1 MNLALEKV
9 TYLKGV
15 IARSCR
21 IPCEKQVLLISGGES
36 LDPEERVCKY
46 SAGTDTNPIFLFSML
61 NIENS
66 TPPEVQTEIASEF
79 VESELNEKVNA
90 SLKLDDAQ
98 STVAIRATLAQEYVK
113 ASSEQTRVC
122 ELLIHDQHLQH
133 QGWSAV
139 VANLEDLATDLRKHS
154 ERLST
159 EFSEYLEKRDEHME
173 VIDNFDEDIA
183 VLHRIP
189 VFPALLNPK
198 INPEMS
204 MVSSTSFSSDSVSLL
219 EWINTKGSP
228 QSLQQVAEGCYRS
241 LQKLDQ
247 DLLEELKG
255 KVNTASDGAQNQ
267 QMKEIRGL
275 GDRLAGLEQLLIEA
289 QKLVKEQQE
298 LAAAFLQNQQR
309 ASGLRDV
316 SILPDLCA
324 SHRQQLLVMRKNHS
338 QIISI
343 CNRTAKAKNELSANL
358 HCRMKWVVF
367 IQNQISEVGQL
378 LVMHVEE
385 LKRLRRKLDVIE
397 QIHMAPSIYL
407 ATAVEVVRRR
417 SFSDHYLNKAV
428 RIADTFSGLHDEE
441 LQLRKNYQAKLKRHF
456 LSKMFPGMEDSVPT
470 FATERPE
477 DFDQYLPEITLEDV
491 ESLRKQFPDLAKSLS
506 LPEENALSH
515 LLQKSFNQKLTEEDG
530 ETLFSLQNI
539 PRKINLNTNI
549 GSMSVMHQ
557 LMSGA
562 VRKPTAR
569 KSAPVSDTD
578 ESDEDDN
585 NHKVRSRR
593 FSNGKNRKKAADKL
607 TRSLPHESVISL
619 TKNLSLNGDN
629 DKSTSSND
637 PTTSSNNTTGNN
649 SVAPSSSSGDNSV
662 TKLAEERAL
671 LISSLNDK
679 VVQSES
685 KLTKLQSS
693 VKSNLQPCCQSL
705 NNLKTELA
713 NIKAKILED
722 KKEFDLYYSGMSKNI
737 LDEVQKVNE
746 NSNKKLSTV
755 LLDMESRVR
764 KESESDI
771 DKIRRQLEL
780 EMQKLEDCHN
790 EIDIY
795 RYFFQD
801 FFVKLK
807 RGFH

>member
-46 SAGTDTNPIFLFSML
+46 AAGTDTNPIFLFSML

-66 TPPEVQTEIASEF
+66 TPPEVQTEI
-79 VESELNEKVNA
+79 ESELSELTEKVNA
-90 SLKLDDAQ
+90 SLHLEDAQ

-113 ASSEQTRVC
+113 ASTEQTRVC

-154 ERLST
+154 ERLAT
-159 EFSEYLEKRDEHME
+159 EFSEYLDKRDGHMD
-173 VIDNFDEDIA
+173 VIDNFDEDLA

-204 MVSSTSFSSDSVSLL
+204 MVSSTSFNSDSVSLL
-219 EWINTKGSP
+219 EWINSKGSS

-247 DLLEELKG
+247 ELLEDLKT
-255 KVNTASDGAQNQ
+255 KVSTAMEGAQNQ

-275 GDRLAGLEQLLIEA
+275 GDRLSGLEQLLIEA
-289 QKLVKEQQE
+289 QRLVQEQQE
-298 LAAAFLQNQQR
+298 LAAAFVQNQQR

-324 SHRQQLLVMRKNHS
+324 SHKQQLIVMQKNHKS
-338 QIISI
+338 IISI

-358 HCRMKWVVF
+358 HCRLKWVMF

-378 LVMHVEE
+378 LIMHVEE
-385 LKRLRRKLDVIE
+385 LKRLRKKLDVIE

-441 LQLRKNYQAKLKRHF
+441 LELRKNFQAKLKRHF
-456 LSKMFPGMEDSVPT
+456 LSKMFPGMEDNVPT
-470 FATERPE
+470 FATERPVN
-477 DFDQYLPEITLEDV
+477 FDQYLPEITLEDV

-515 LLQKSFNQKLTEEDG
+515 LLQKSFNQKLTQEDG

-557 LMSGA
+557 LMSGT
-562 VRKPTAR
+562 VRKPTSR

-578 ESDEDDN
+578 DSDDEDRPS
-585 NHKVRSRR
+585 VRSRR
-593 FSNGKNRKKAADKL
+593 FSNGKKKKSDKL

-619 TKNLSLNGDN
+619 TKNLSSLNDN

-649 SVAPSSSSGDNSV
+649 SVAPSSSSGDNSI

-685 KLTKLQSS
+685 KLSKLQIS
-693 VKSNLQPCCQSL
+693 VKSNLQPCCTSL
-705 NNLKTELA
+705 QNLKTEL
-713 NIKAKILED
+713 NEIRAKILQD
-722 KKEFDLYYSGMSKNI
+722 KEAFQTYHAGLSKSI
-737 LDEVQKVNE
+737 LDEVCKSNE
-746 NSNKKLSTV
+746 TSNKRLSSV

-771 DKIRRQLEL
+771 DKIRNQLEL

-795 RYFFQD
+795 R
-801 FFVKLK
+801 
-807 RGFH
+807 

>member
-66 TPPEVQTEIASEF
+66 TPPEVQTEIATEF

-122 ELLIHDQHLQH
+122 EMLIHDQHLQH

-159 EFSEYLEKRDEHME
+159 EFAEYLEKRDEHME

-204 MVSSTSFSSDSVSLL
+204 MVSSTSFTSDSVSLL

-228 QSLQQVAEGCYRS
+228 QSLQLVAEGCYRS
-241 LQKLDQ
+241 LQKLNQ
-247 DLLEELKG
+247 ELLEELKT
-255 KVNTASDGAQNQ
+255 KVNTASEGAQNQ

-289 QKLVKEQQE
+289 QKLVKEQHE
-298 LAAAFLQNQQR
+298 LAAAFVQNQQR

-324 SHRQQLLVMRKNHS
+324 SHRQQLLVMRKNH
-338 QIISI
+338 QHIISI

-428 RIADTFSGLHDEE
+428 RIADTFSGLHNEE
-441 LQLRKNYQAKLKRHF
+441 LQLRKNFQAKLKRHF

-515 LLQKSFNQKLTEEDG
+515 LLQKSFNQKLTAEDG

-539 PRKINLNTNI
+539 PRKINLKTDI

-562 VRKPTAR
+562 VRKPTSR
-569 KSAPVSDTD
+569 KSAPVSSTDDSDTGD
-578 ESDEDDN
+578 ETNHN
-585 NHKVRSRR
+585 NKVRSRR
-593 FSNGKNRKKAADKL
+593 FSNGKKKKSEKL

-619 TKNLSLNGDN
+619 TKNMSLNGDN

-637 PTTSSNNTTGNN
+637 PTSSNNTTGTNN
-649 SVAPSSSSGDNSV
+649 SVAPSSGDNSV

-679 VVQSES
+679 VMQSES
-685 KLTKLQSS
+685 KLSKLQSS

-705 NNLKTELA
+705 NNLKSELA
-713 NIKAKILED
+713 GIKTKILED
-722 KKEFDLYYSGMSKNI
+722 KKEFDIYYSGLSKNI
-737 LDEVQKVNE
+737 LEEVQKVNE
-746 NSNKKLSTV
+746 NSNKRLSTV

-795 RYFFQD
+795 R
-801 FFVKLK
+801 
-807 RGFH
+807 

>member
-66 TPPEVQTEIASEF
+66 TPPEVQTEIATEF

-122 ELLIHDQHLQH
+122 EMLIHDQHLQH

-159 EFSEYLEKRDEHME
+159 EFAEYLEKRDEHME

-204 MVSSTSFSSDSVSLL
+204 MVSSTSFTSDSVSLL

-228 QSLQQVAEGCYRS
+228 QSLQLVAEGCYRS
-241 LQKLDQ
+241 LQKLNQ
-247 DLLEELKG
+247 ELLEELKT
-255 KVNTASDGAQNQ
+255 KVNTASEGAQNQ

-289 QKLVKEQQE
+289 QKLVKEQHE
-298 LAAAFLQNQQR
+298 LAAAFVQNQQR

-324 SHRQQLLVMRKNHS
+324 SHRQQLLVMRKNHQ

-428 RIADTFSGLHDEE
+428 RIADTFSGLHNEE
-441 LQLRKNYQAKLKRHF
+441 LQLRKNFQAKLKRHF

-515 LLQKSFNQKLTEEDG
+515 LLQKSFNQKLTAEDG

-539 PRKINLNTNI
+539 PRKINLKTDI

-562 VRKPTAR
+562 VRKPTSR
-569 KSAPVSDTD
+569 KSAPVSSTDDSDTGD
-578 ESDEDDN
+578 ETNHN
-585 NHKVRSRR
+585 NKVRSRR
-593 FSNGKNRKKAADKL
+593 FSNGKKKKSEKL

-619 TKNLSLNGDN
+619 TKNMSLNGDN

-637 PTTSSNNTTGNN
+637 PTSSNNTTGTNN
-649 SVAPSSSSGDNSV
+649 SVAPSSGDNSV

-679 VVQSES
+679 VMQSES
-685 KLTKLQSS
+685 KLSKLQSS

-705 NNLKTELA
+705 NNLKSELA
-713 NIKAKILED
+713 GIKTKILED
-722 KKEFDLYYSGMSKNI
+722 KKEFDIYYSGLSKNI
-737 LDEVQKVNE
+737 LEEVQKVNE
-746 NSNKKLSTV
+746 NSNKRLSTV

-795 RYFFQD
+795 RYLIFLSNQIA
-801 FFVKLK
+801 
-807 RGFH
+807 H

>member
-66 TPPEVQTEIASEF
+66 TPPEVQTEIATEF

-122 ELLIHDQHLQH
+122 EMLIHDQHLQH

-159 EFSEYLEKRDEHME
+159 EFAEYLEKRDEHME

-204 MVSSTSFSSDSVSLL
+204 MVSSTSFTSDSVSLL

-228 QSLQQVAEGCYRS
+228 QSLQLVAEGCYRS
-241 LQKLDQ
+241 LQKLNQ
-247 DLLEELKG
+247 ELLEELKT
-255 KVNTASDGAQNQ
+255 KVNTASEGAQNQ

-289 QKLVKEQQE
+289 QKLVKEQHE
-298 LAAAFLQNQQR
+298 LAAAFVQNQQR

-324 SHRQQLLVMRKNHS
+324 SHRQQLLVMRKNHQ

-428 RIADTFSGLHDEE
+428 RIADTFSGLHNEE
-441 LQLRKNYQAKLKRHF
+441 LQLRKNFQAKLKRHF

-477 DFDQYLPEITLEDV
+477 NFDQYLPEITLEDV

-515 LLQKSFNQKLTEEDG
+515 LLQKSFNQKLTAEDG

-539 PRKINLNTNI
+539 PRKINLKTDI

-562 VRKPTAR
+562 VRKPTSR
-569 KSAPVSDTD
+569 KSAPVSSTDDSDTED
-578 ESDEDDN
+578 ETNHN
-585 NHKVRSRR
+585 NKVRSRR
-593 FSNGKNRKKAADKL
+593 FSNGKKKKSEKL

-619 TKNLSLNGDN
+619 TKNMSLNGDN

-637 PTTSSNNTTGNN
+637 PTSSNNTTGTNN
-649 SVAPSSSSGDNSV
+649 SVAPSSGDNSV

-679 VVQSES
+679 VMQSES
-685 KLTKLQSS
+685 KLSKLQSS

-705 NNLKTELA
+705 NNLKSELA
-713 NIKAKILED
+713 GIKTKILED
-722 KKEFDLYYSGMSKNI
+722 KKEFDIYYSGLSKNI
-737 LDEVQKVNE
+737 LEEVQKVNE
-746 NSNKKLSTV
+746 NSNKRLSTV

-795 RYFFQD
+795 R
-801 FFVKLK
+801 
-807 RGFH
+807 